1 MHHAVE
7 TVLSDI
13 GLERRLVADVR
24 TLEIDPRA
32 GRKLADALE
41 DARLRIAEVV
51 DDADL
56 VPRLGQQ
63 NARMRP
69 DVAQAARDENPM
81 RYCRLPRA

>member
-7 TVLSDI
+7 TLLSDV

-32 GRKLADALE
+32 GRKLADAVE
-41 DARLRIAEVV
+41 DARLCIAEVV

-56 VPRLGQQ
+56 VARLRQQ
-63 NARMRP
+63 NAGMRS
-69 DVAQAARDENPM
+69 DVAQAPRDENPM